1 METLEAGW
9 LINETNYLFPSCAK
23 GGGAGRGVAGDPFS
37 WGFAPFSG
45 GGGIRSGRELQEKG
59 RVSTRGTRVHRDA

>member
-1 METLEAGW
+1 MKR
-9 LINETNYLFPSCAK
+9 IIYFPAVQRGEVR
-23 GGGAGRGVAGDPFS
+23 GGGVAGDPFS
-37 WGFAPFSG
+37 WGFTPFSG